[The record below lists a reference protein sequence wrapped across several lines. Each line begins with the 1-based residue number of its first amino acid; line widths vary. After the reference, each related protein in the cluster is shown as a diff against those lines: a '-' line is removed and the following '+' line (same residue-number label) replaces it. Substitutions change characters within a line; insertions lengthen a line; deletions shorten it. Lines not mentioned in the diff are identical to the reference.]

1 MIGRPPRS
9 TRPDTILPYTTPCP
23 ARPPPAANGCSA
35 TEPPSVPKEAVPPRL
50 MLVSPAFDR
59 DAAAAQVEA
68 ALAVARDAD
77 IAALLLR
84 GGSLDDAAFGRRLEI
99 GRASCRERVCQYV

>member
-1 MIGRPPRS
+1 M
-9 TRPDTILPYTTPCP
+9 T
-23 ARPPPAANGCSA
+23 RPPPAANGCSA
-35 TEPPSVPKEAVPPRL
+35 TEPPSVPMEAVPPRL

-84 GGSLDDAAFGRRLEI
+84 GGSLDDAARSEEHTSELPSLMRISYAVFCLKKTQRHT
-99 GRASCRERVCQYV
+99 